1 MEGRLKEYR
10 RSSMIKLVKNT
21 ISDDDISHLI
31 AWLGTNPRLTK
42 GKETIKFEEGWS
54 EWLGMKHSVYVNSG
68 SSANLA
74 LTYALKLSG
83 RLKNKK
89 VIVPAVS
96 WATTVSPI
104 IQFGLQP
111 ILCDSSRDN
120 LGLDIDHLK
129 ELCRK
134 EQPAVIMLAHV
145 LGLPCHLKEIVSL
158 CKEEDILLIE
168 DTCESVGS
176 LYDDK
181 KLGTFGLASSFSFYY
196 GHHLSTIE
204 GGMICTNDTEFYH
217 IIKSLRC
224 HGWDRDLDSKE
235 QQRLRE
241 EHNIDDFRAL
251 YSFYYPGFNLRST
264 DLQAFIG
271 QRQLAKL
278 DEMVEKRRRNF
289 LLFEKKIQNDF
300 WRINVQDNMMVS
312 NMAYPIITPKID
324 KLVKAL
330 RENNIET
337 RPLVC
342 GSIGEQPFWKRLYGE
357 TKLPMA
363 SLIHKNGLYVPNNH
377 ELIEEEIELICEVV
391 NDVVK

>member
-1 MEGRLKEYR
+1 
-10 RSSMIKLVKNT
+10 
-21 ISDDDISHLI
+21 
-31 AWLGTNPRLTK
+31 
-42 GKETIKFEEGWS
+42 
-54 EWLGMKHSVYVNSG
+54 MKHSVYVNSG

-83 RLKNKK
+83 RLKNRK

-134 EQPAVIMLAHV
+134 EQPAVIMLAHI

-204 GGMICTNDTEFYH
+204 GGMICTDDTEFYN
-217 IIKSLRC
+217 ILKSLRS
-224 HGWDRDLDSKE
+224 HGWDRDLDPE
-235 QQRLRE
+235 TQLCFRE
-241 EHNIDDFRAL
+241 KNDIDDFRAL

-271 QRQLAKL
+271 QRQLLRL
-278 DEMVEKRRRNF
+278 DSMIEQRRKNF
-289 LLFEKKIQNDF
+289 LLYEEKIENDF

-377 ELIEEEIELICEVV
+377 EMTLEEIEIICDAV
-391 NDVVK
+391 NRAVRG